1 MKNDLSFKQLNN
13 LALPALVSGIAE
25 PLLSL
30 TDTAIIGNMD
40 QNSTEALAAV
50 GIVSTFISM
59 LIWVFGQSRSAL
71 SSIISQYLGGKKLDE
86 VKALPSQ
93 AILIIISISLLII
106 LITYP
111 LSNKIF
117 TLYNAESLILEFC
130 NDYFK
135 IRILGLP
142 FTLFT
147 IGIFGVFRG
156 LQNTFIPMVIA
167 VLGTTLNIILDFVLI
182 YGISD
187 LIDPM
192 HIKGAAIASVIA
204 QFFMALLALI
214 FLKKKTSIP
223 LKPVFPINKEIKTF
237 IQMILNLFVRTLA
250 LNVALFLGSAF
261 ATKYGNTSIAAY
273 TIAIN
278 IWFLGAFLI
287 DGYSSAGNILSGKFY
302 GAKAYGML
310 IKLSNKL
317 ILYGVSI
324 GLIIMIIGFIFYR
337 LTGQIFTND
346 KEVLNNFY
354 SVFWIVLI
362 MQPFCAIAFIFD
374 GVFKGL
380 GQVKFL
386 RNLLLISTFIVFV
399 PLLFVMDYFD
409 MKLYAIFWALFF
421 WVVARGVPL
430 IIKFRR
436 QFLAMA

>member
-50 GIVSTFISM
+50 GIVGTFISM

-182 YGISD
+182 YGIID

>member
-50 GIVSTFISM
+50 GIVGTFISM

-214 FLKKKTSIP
+214 FLKKKTCIP

>member
-50 GIVSTFISM
+50 GIVGTFISM

>member
-40 QNSTEALAAV
+40 KNSTEALAAV
-50 GIVSTFISM
+50 GIVGTFISM

-71 SSIISQYLGGKKLDE
+71 SSIISQYLGGKKLEE

-386 RNLLLISTFIVFV
+386 RNLLLISTFVVFV

>member
-50 GIVSTFISM
+50 GIVGTFISM

-386 RNLLLISTFIVFV
+386 RNLLLISTFVVFV

>member
-1 MKNDLSFKQLNN
+1 MKNDLSFKQLNK
-13 LALPALVSGIAE
+13 LALPALISGIAE

-40 QNSTEALAAV
+40 KNATEALAAV
-50 GIVSTFISM
+50 GIVGTFISM

-71 SSIISQYLGGKKLDE
+71 SSIISQYLGGKKLEE

-93 AILIIISISLLII
+93 AIFIIVSISLLII
-106 LITYP
+106 VITYP
-111 LSNKIF
+111 LSNEIF
-117 TLYNAESLILEFC
+117 KLYNAKHLILEFC

-142 FTLFT
+142 LTLFT
-147 IGIFGVFRG
+147 IGVFGVFRG
-156 LQNTFIPMVIA
+156 LQNTFIPMIIA

-192 HIKGAAIASVIA
+192 HIKGAAIASVIS
-204 QFFMALLALI
+204 QFFMALLALV
-214 FLKKKTSIP
+214 FLKKKTAIP
-223 LKPVFPINKEIKTF
+223 LRPVFPINKEMKTF
-237 IQMILNLFVRTLA
+237 IQMILNLFVRTIA

-261 ATKYGNTSIAAY
+261 ATKYGNASIAAY

-302 GAKAYGML
+302 GAKAYEML

-324 GLIIMIIGFIFYR
+324 GLVIMIIGFIFYK
-337 LTGQIFTND
+337 LTGQIFTNE
-346 KEVLNNFY
+346 KAVLNNFY

-386 RNLLLISTFIVFV
+386 RNLLLISTFVVFV
-399 PLLFVMDYFD
+399 PLLLVMDYFN

-421 WVVARGVPL
+421 WVVARGIPL
-430 IIKFRR
+430 VIKFRR
-436 QFLAMA
+436 QFLAMV